1 MDLKQQCSRVLM
13 IEPSQFGFNAQTA
26 NSNVFQHQ
34 SSLSSE
40 KIQQLAQEE
49 FQTFVA
55 QLRAVGIDVHTLK
68 NTVKGLHPDAVFP
81 NNWMSLHTD
90 GTLVLYPM
98 LTKNRRLERDPK
110 IIDYL
115 QAKFDIHQIK
125 DFSKRELHGEVLEGT
140 GSMVFD
146 HLHKVA
152 YACLSERTSRGLF
165 EEVCQFLDYA
175 PISFDGSDEHGN
187 EIYHTNVMM
196 AIGETY
202 ALICT
207 ECISNRIERKK
218 VVEKLEATGHSILPI
233 NFAQMRNFAG
243 NALELINKKGE
254 RILAISQSAIAVLTS
269 HQINALEKDVHLL
282 TIRIPTIEHIGG
294 GSVRCM
300 LAELF
305 CPLKP

>member
-1 MDLKQQCSRVLM
+1 MELKQQCSRVLM

-34 SSLSSE
+34 SSLSAE

-55 QLRAVGIDVHTLK
+55 QLKAAGIDVHALK
-68 NTVKGLHPDAVFP
+68 NTAKGPHPDAVFP
-81 NNWMSLHTD
+81 NNWMSLHRD

-98 LTKNRRLERDPK
+98 LTENRRLERDPK

-115 QAKFDIHQIK
+115 QANFDVHQIK
-125 DFSKRELHGEVLEGT
+125 DFTKRELHGEILEGT

-165 EEVCQFLDYA
+165 EEVCQFLDYD
-175 PISFDGSDEHGN
+175 PVSFDACDEHGN

-196 AIGETY
+196 TIGETY
-202 ALICT
+202 AIICT
-207 ECISNRIERKK
+207 ESIFNRKERKK
-218 VVEKLEATGHSILPI
+218 VIEKLQATGHNVIPI
-233 NFAQMRNFAG
+233 SFAQMRNFAG

-254 RILAISQSAIAVLTS
+254 RILVISQSAIAVLTS
-269 HQINALEKDVHLL
+269 HQINALEKEVHLL
-282 TIRIPTIEHIGG
+282 PISIPTIERIGG

-305 CPLKP
+305 CPLTL